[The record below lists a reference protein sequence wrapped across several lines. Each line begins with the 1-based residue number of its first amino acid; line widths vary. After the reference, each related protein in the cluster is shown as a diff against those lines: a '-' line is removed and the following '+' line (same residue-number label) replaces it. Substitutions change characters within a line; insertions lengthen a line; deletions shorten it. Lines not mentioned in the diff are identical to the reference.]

1 MERKI
6 SAEFWNPRYNLD
18 FYLWLDANPKNTYS
32 IKIVYTILP
41 SNVNR
46 KKGRIIIYMFK
57 NWLKLVVLAILI
69 EYLLGKNISQ
79 DSRSNWG
86 VFNGPYIHYGKR
98 KGNEQERRK
107 M

>member
-1 MERKI
+1 MKKKKKHNNFAGLGI
-6 SAEFWNPRYNLD
+6 
-18 FYLWLDANPKNTYS
+18 
-32 IKIVYTILP
+32 IVKLNFKDSFGPTILP